1 MKRNMFNRAVC
12 VATACIGLLAT
23 ATAFAQSE
31 SGKAGTTITF
41 DADNATGLFAS
52 GAQGDSFAT
61 QVFSLIRHNNA
72 HVQVFA
78 SNNGILDDNTKLYND
93 AANNFLFDTSLNK
106 ELTISHGRYSAKDAN
121 GTTVDGNKGESSYS
135 YCASF
140 IAIVAPK
147 GYRFTRYHF
156 YIDSK
161 NSYNGAELSQMT
173 YNGGQGTVVDGV
185 TIDTTQSSQS
195 FANTISDG
203 SNILYFKLR
212 TTSFGTTVRLAI
224 RSIKLSYVIDQPF
237 SNQLPTADSETRV
250 HTGFL
255 VPGTFK
261 NNKLGNG
268 GKGFWTFSKNSMTD
282 YQYATIYQG
291 GDSIAP
297 DVVTV
302 DGGQYYV
309 AASNGDYYVEAPQ
322 KFRIVGATLNF
333 LRRNAETDGK
343 VETSYSVAEATDIVS
358 GSEYLLGDG
367 NGNYLNLNGS
377 SLVNG
382 TDMATAT
389 KWTITSSS
397 SGYTIKSGSYY
408 LYLKSSST
416 SFYWGTG
423 YTYALSVSSSNS
435 TNANFTY
442 SSTKGFYQNVI
453 TEDHRVTE
461 DKNEDYYIRY
471 NSGWQASTTSS
482 SLAKP
487 YVLTVTTTPST
498 SIVAGDFKATP
509 YARDNSV
516 MDGHQLT
523 EGDDACTVELSNL
536 NNDAIHFSISDLAE
550 GQSALY
556 NVNLQLMP
564 LNPELQR
571 LSVAS
576 IADGDEFKNT
586 TSFTPTNYAFNDG
599 ETMTIIVPSTYEGTS
614 STVKF
619 VDAYNEEGTAWYNN
633 GTDGYSNYF
642 LVNSTADKGEGDAV
656 NLDAEATPAPDART
670 SATQAGTNPLAF
682 TNIKDIYNANLANP
696 VEGPAYLIDNEFKK
710 TEAGYKDATITVGGD
725 TISYYVY
732 SADMPTYNIL
742 ENAGVDSKHIDLRYY
757 TLNLQCIKQEEE
769 PDVTITP
776 IYTETLKSQ
785 SHKNAS
791 IASDGSTLNSNVTF
805 FGATVKAKLAN
816 GENADVNGYLTSQQ
830 VVDGIKEAVKA
841 YAETHDD
848 FKYNENDTLRGM
860 LFADLTNLSRTDN
873 EAYTDE
879 FHSTTA
885 DNCLYFMY
893 EGFSQANLDNVVV
906 KTKNGT
912 LESASN
918 VKLYD
923 QQPFFSPYDFNTAQF
938 KVTYAREGTV
948 DNGNGVKEKVKK
960 MAVVLPF
967 DVSLD
972 GNGNLKTASDVTDNS
987 VTYHNITGFGE
998 VEGTVNG
1005 QPRTYAVVAS
1015 VVESNK
1021 AEANKPYY
1029 VETTSDGFTYNISGA
1044 QFRKSGTIE
1053 NNVVTNKDELTNA
1066 TEGTWQSTGTYAG
1079 ITPAKAEGLWYFAK
1093 NLFWHSAKL
1102 ENFSVVNIR
1111 PFRAYFTTKDN
1122 TSVQSAR
1129 VVYSLDDIVT
1139 GIGSVTTGGSKALD
1153 ITVGYGQINVT
1164 ANAATQLQI
1173 HTLAGQLVA
1182 KGRLDNGE
1190 SRSVNVPQ
1198 GIYIVNNVKVVVK

>member
-12 VATACIGLLAT
+12 VATACIGLLAAT
-23 ATAFAQSE
+23 TAFAQSE

-41 DADNATGLFAS
+41 DAGNATGLYTKQAYGETIKTQPFAYMKHNIAPVQIAVS
-52 GAQGDSFAT
+52 NEAALTNDGTGIFAG
-61 QVFSLIRHNNA
+61 F
-72 HVQVFA
+72 
-78 SNNGILDDNTKLYND
+78 
-93 AANNFLFDTSLNK
+93 ANNILFAQNETRI
-106 ELTISHGRYSAKDAN
+106 TYMHGSY
-121 GTTVDGNKGESSYS
+121 GTTYWAV
-135 YCASF
+135 
-140 IAIVAPK
+140 IAPK
-147 GYRFTRYHF
+147 GYRFTYYNWDIDGTASYEGTSICQYIYENGKVKTLGDSCNVNSEESHF
-156 YIDSK
+156 VWS
-161 NSYNGAELSQMT
+161 NSLN
-173 YNGGQGTVVDGV
+173 D
-185 TIDTTQSSQS
+185 
-195 FANTISDG
+195 NT
-203 SNILYFKLR
+203 NILYFRISASKKVNVFINKL
-212 TTSFGTTVRLAI
+212 TFAY
-224 RSIKLSYVIDQPF
+224 SIDTPF
-237 SNQLPTADSETRV
+237 SGQIPASDGSPDIS
-250 HTGFL
+250 TGHLALGEFGNNGFGSSQ
-255 VPGTFK
+255 GT
-261 NNKLGNG
+261 NS
-268 GKGFWTFSKNSMTD
+268 GKGYWGFNKNGITD
-282 YQYATIYQG
+282 TQTATIYQG
-291 GDSIAP
+291 GTAITP
-297 DVVTV
+297 NVVTV

-358 GSEYLLGDG
+358 GNEYLLGDG

-377 SLVNG
+377 SLANG

-408 LYLKSSST
+408 LYLKSSSY
-416 SFYWGTG
+416 SYS
-423 YTYALSVSSSNS
+423 LSVSNSSPA
-435 TNANFTY
+435 NANWKY
-442 SSTKGFYQNVI
+442 SSTKGFNQSFYYN
-453 TEDHRVTE
+453 TVT
-461 DKNEDYYIRY
+461 YYIRY
-471 NSGWQASTTSS
+471 NSSWQASTTSS

-523 EGDDACTVELSNL
+523 EGDDAYTVELSNL

-564 LNPELQR
+564 LNPELQN

-586 TSFTPTNYAFNDG
+586 TSFTPTNYVFNDG
-599 ETMTIIVPSTYEGTS
+599 EAMTIIVPSTYKGKS

-682 TNIKDIYNANLANP
+682 TNIEDIYNANLADS

-725 TISYYVY
+725 PISYYVY

-742 ENAGVDSKHIDLRYY
+742 EKAGIDSKQHIDFRYY

-785 SHKNAS
+785 NHKNAS

-830 VVDGIKEAVKA
+830 VVDGIKEAVKT
-841 YAETHDD
+841 YAKTHDD

-938 KVTYAREGTV
+938 KVTYDREGTV

-972 GNGNLKTASDVTDNS
+972 GNGKLKTASDVTDNS
-987 VTYHNITGFGE
+987 VTYHNITGSGE

-1053 NNVVTNKDELTNA
+1053 NNVVTNKDELANA

-1102 ENFSVVNIR
+1102 ENFGVVNIR
-1111 PFRAYFTTKDN
+1111 PFRAYFTTNDN
-1122 TSVQSAR
+1122 TPVQSAR

-1164 ANAATQLQI
+1164 ANAAIQLQI

>member
-12 VATACIGLLAT
+12 VATACIGLLAAT
-23 ATAFAQSE
+23 TAFAQSG

-41 DADNATGLFAS
+41 DADNATGLYTKQAYGETIEIQPFAYMKHNIAPVQIAVS
-52 GAQGDSFAT
+52 NEAALTNDGTGIFAG
-61 QVFSLIRHNNA
+61 F
-72 HVQVFA
+72 
-78 SNNGILDDNTKLYND
+78 
-93 AANNFLFDTSLNK
+93 ANNILFAQNETRI
-106 ELTISHGRYSAKDAN
+106 TYMHGSY
-121 GTTVDGNKGESSYS
+121 GTTYWAV
-135 YCASF
+135 
-140 IAIVAPK
+140 IAPK
-147 GYRFTRYHF
+147 GYRFTY
-156 YIDSK
+156 YNWDIDGTS
-161 NSYNGAELSQMT
+161 SYNGTSICQYFYE
-173 YNGGQGTVVDGV
+173 NGKVKTLGDSCNVNSEESHFVWSNSLND
-185 TIDTTQSSQS
+185 
-195 FANTISDG
+195 NT
-203 SNILYFKLR
+203 NILYFRISASKKVNVFINKL
-212 TTSFGTTVRLAI
+212 TLAY
-224 RSIKLSYVIDQPF
+224 SIDTPF
-237 SNQLPTADSETRV
+237 SGQIPASDGSPDIS
-250 HTGFL
+250 TGHLALGEF
-255 VPGTFK
+255 G
-261 NNKLGNG
+261 NNGFGLSQGANS
-268 GKGFWTFSKNSMTD
+268 GKGYWGFNKNGITD
-282 YQYATIYQG
+282 TQTATIYQG
-291 GDSIAP
+291 GTAITP

-333 LRRNAETDGK
+333 LRREDKVLTPAETKITQTVVDNI
-343 VETSYSVAEATDIVS
+343 DS
-358 GSEYLLGDG
+358 GNEYIIGDG
-367 NGNYLNLNGS
+367 NGNYLNLNNS
-377 SLVNG
+377 SISSG
-382 TDMATAT
+382 TDAATAT
-389 KWTITSSS
+389 KWTVTASGSGYTIQSGGYYLYLEESGFLLWTSYNLNVSKTSSTVWTYSKDKGFSAAGGSGTYYIAYSSNKWSVQTSSS
-397 SGYTIKSGSYY
+397 SAAKPLVVEITVTPETRLSADFTAKAFNHDNSGSQDKK
-408 LYLKSSST
+408 L
-416 SFYWGTG
+416 
-423 YTYALSVSSSNS
+423 VS
-435 TNANFTY
+435 
-442 SSTKGFYQNVI
+442 
-453 TEDHRVTE
+453 D
-461 DKNEDYYIRY
+461 
-471 NSGWQASTTSS
+471 
-482 SLAKP
+482 
-487 YVLTVTTTPST
+487 
-498 SIVAGDFKATP
+498 
-509 YARDNSV
+509 
-516 MDGHQLT
+516 
-523 EGDDACTVELSNL
+523 DDAYTVELSNL
-536 NNDAIHFSISDLAE
+536 NNDAIHFSISELAE

-564 LNPELQR
+564 LNPELQN

-586 TSFTPTNYAFNDG
+586 TSFTPTNYVFNDG
-599 ETMTIIVPSTYEGTS
+599 EAMTIIVPSTYEGTS

-670 SATQAGTNPLAF
+670 SATQAGANPLAF
-682 TNIKDIYNANLANP
+682 TNIKDIYNTNLANS
-696 VEGPAYLIDNEFKK
+696 VEGGPAYLIDNEFKK

-725 TISYYVY
+725 PMSYYVY

-742 ENAGVDSKHIDLRYY
+742 EKAGINSRHIDFRYY

-785 SHKNAS
+785 NHKNTS

-816 GENADVNGYLTSQQ
+816 GENAEVNGYLTSQQ
-830 VVDGIKEAVKA
+830 VVEGIKKAVKA

-848 FKYNENDTLRGM
+848 FKCDENDALRGM

-873 EAYTDE
+873 EAYNDE

-938 KVTYAREGTV
+938 KVTYDREGTV
-948 DNGNGVKEKVKK
+948 DNGNGVKDKVKK

-972 GNGNLKTASDVTDNS
+972 GNGKLKTASDVTDNS
-987 VTYHNITGFGE
+987 VTYHNITGSGK

-1005 QPRTYAVVAS
+1005 QPRTYALVAS

-1044 QFRKSGTIE
+1044 QFHKSGTIE
-1053 NNVVTNKDELTNA
+1053 NNLVTKMDELTNA

-1111 PFRAYFTTKDN
+1111 PFRAYFTTNDN
-1122 TSVQSAR
+1122 TPAQSAR

>member
-23 ATAFAQSE
+23 TTAFAQSE

-41 DADNATGLFAS
+41 DADNATGLYTKQAYGETIETQPFAYMKHNIAPVQIAVS
-52 GAQGDSFAT
+52 NEAALTNDGTGIFAG
-61 QVFSLIRHNNA
+61 F
-72 HVQVFA
+72 
-78 SNNGILDDNTKLYND
+78 
-93 AANNFLFDTSLNK
+93 ANNILFAQNETRI
-106 ELTISHGRYSAKDAN
+106 TYMHGSY
-121 GTTVDGNKGESSYS
+121 GTTYWAV
-135 YCASF
+135 
-140 IAIVAPK
+140 IAPK
-147 GYRFTRYHF
+147 GYRFTYYNWDIDGTASYEGTSICQYIYENGEVKTLGDSCNVNSKESHF
-156 YIDSK
+156 VWS
-161 NSYNGAELSQMT
+161 NSLN
-173 YNGGQGTVVDGV
+173 D
-185 TIDTTQSSQS
+185 
-195 FANTISDG
+195 NT
-203 SNILYFKLR
+203 NILYFRISASKNVNVFINKL
-212 TTSFGTTVRLAI
+212 TFAY
-224 RSIKLSYVIDQPF
+224 SIDTPF
-237 SNQLPTADSETRV
+237 SGQIPASDGSPDIS
-250 HTGFL
+250 TGHLALGEF
-255 VPGTFK
+255 G
-261 NNKLGNG
+261 NNGFGSSQGANS
-268 GKGFWTFSKNSMTD
+268 GKGYWGFNKEGITD
-282 YQYATIYQG
+282 TQTATIYQG
-291 GDSIAP
+291 STAITP

-309 AASNGDYYVEAPQ
+309 AASDGDYYVEAPQ

-333 LRRNAETDGK
+333 LRREDKVLTPAETK
-343 VETSYSVAEATDIVS
+343 ITETVVDNIDS
-358 GSEYLLGDG
+358 GNEYIIGDG
-367 NGNYLNLNGS
+367 NGHYLNLNNS
-377 SLVNG
+377 SISSG
-382 TDMATAT
+382 TDAATAT
-389 KWTITSSS
+389 KWTVTASG
-397 SGYTIKSGSYY
+397 SGYTIQSGGYY
-408 LYLKSSST
+408 LYLKENKT
-416 SFYWGTG
+416 ESFLG
-423 YTYALSVSSSNS
+423 YLISHTFGVTNSSSNA
-435 TNANFTY
+435 TVWDYYN
-442 SSTKGFYQNVI
+442 GFYS
-453 TEDHRVTE
+453 TVTE
-461 DKNEDYYIRY
+461 REAFSSEKSVTYYISY
-471 NSGWQASTTSS
+471 SNGFDKSTSASSA
-482 SLAKP
+482 AKP
-487 YVLTVTTTPST
+487 LFVEITVIPET
-498 SIVAGDFKATP
+498 SLSADFTAKAFN
-509 YARDNSV
+509 RDNSGSQDKKLV
-516 MDGHQLT
+516 S
-523 EGDDACTVELSNL
+523 GDDAYTVELPNL

-564 LNPELQR
+564 LNPELQN

-586 TSFTPTNYAFNDG
+586 TSFTPTNYVFNDG
-599 ETMTIIVPSTYEGTS
+599 EAMTIIVPSTYKGTS

-642 LVNSTADKGEGDAV
+642 LVNSTADKGESDAV

-682 TNIKDIYNANLANP
+682 TNIKDIYNTNLANP
-696 VEGPAYLIDNEFKK
+696 VEGGPAYLIDNEFKK

-725 TISYYVY
+725 PMSYYVY

-742 ENAGVDSKHIDLRYY
+742 EKAGINSKQHIDFRYY

-769 PDVTITP
+769 PDITITP

-785 SHKNAS
+785 NHKNTS

-848 FKYNENDTLRGM
+848 FKYNENDVLRGM

-873 EAYTDE
+873 KAYTDE

-938 KVTYAREGTV
+938 KVTYDREGTV
-948 DNGNGVKEKVKK
+948 DNGNGVKEKEKVKK

-972 GNGNLKTASDVTDNS
+972 GNGKLKTASDVTDNS
-987 VTYHNITGFGE
+987 VTYHNITGSGE

-1053 NNVVTNKDELTNA
+1053 NNVVTNKDELANA

-1111 PFRAYFTTKDN
+1111 PFRAYFTTNDN
-1122 TSVQSAR
+1122 TPAQSAR

-1139 GIGSVTTGGSKALD
+1139 GIGSVTVGGSKALD